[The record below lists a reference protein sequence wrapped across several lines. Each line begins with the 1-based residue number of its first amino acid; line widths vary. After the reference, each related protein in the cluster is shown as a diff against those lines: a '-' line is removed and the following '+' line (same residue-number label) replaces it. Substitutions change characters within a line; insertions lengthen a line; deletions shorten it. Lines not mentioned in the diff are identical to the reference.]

1 MTNHLK
7 NIFTNDEETE
17 LLDVITSELLIEN
30 QVNLCSTSVVAALST
45 VIYLNAV
52 KQL

>member
-30 QVNLCSTSVVAALST
+30 QVNRTSVVAALST